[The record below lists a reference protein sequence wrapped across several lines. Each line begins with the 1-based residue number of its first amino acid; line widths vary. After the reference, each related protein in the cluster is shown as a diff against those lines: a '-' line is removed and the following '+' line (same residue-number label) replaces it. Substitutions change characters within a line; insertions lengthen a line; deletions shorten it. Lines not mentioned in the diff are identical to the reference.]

1 MQKQIGDVVK
11 EARKAKRMTQ
21 KELANG
27 ICTQATVSN
36 LENNNSVPAVR
47 TLLAIGERLKI
58 DFSDLSEYLPVS
70 ENGHRELFYQVKEL
84 FKKLKYKEA
93 KDLLLKKIKVKD
105 LTESIDVKEYN
116 YYMGMAS
123 LMGDQNFSDAH
134 YHFNL
139 SMQAS
144 TNKNVDILDSL
155 TTNGIAVAYFMAN
168 ELDKSKYYFE
178 KSLAQLEEIRK
189 ADVQFSDV
197 AESIKIYY
205 NSAKYYSAVK
215 NYTKAIE
222 LCSAGIKLQK
232 EDGSIHGLELL
243 LYEKGINLCK
253 QGKIEDAGHVF
264 YLAVALCEL
273 NDRKD
278 LIQTIK
284 KDSQEY
290 KIESLVFSYK
300 I

>member
-1 MQKQIGDVVK
+1 MSK
-11 EARKAKRMTQ
+11 
-21 KELANG
+21 N
-27 ICTQATVSN
+27 
-36 LENNNSVPAVR
+36 
-47 TLLAIGERLKI
+47 
-58 DFSDLSEYLPVS
+58 
-70 ENGHRELFYQVKEL
+70 
-84 FKKLKYKEA
+84 
-93 KDLLLKKIKVKD
+93 
-105 LTESIDVKEYN
+105 
-116 YYMGMAS
+116 YMGMAS
-123 LMGDQNFSDAH
+123 LMGDKNFSDAH

-189 ADVQFSDV
+189 SDVQFSDI

-253 QGKIEDAGHVF
+253 QGKIEDAAHIF

-273 NDRKD
+273 NGRKD

-284 KDSQEY
+284 KDSEEY